1 MSVDSDAAGM
11 PPRTPEGDEV
21 LRAAAAEVAGG
32 RLHKAIFLDEAGKPA
47 GEFPSTQLP
56 EDLFE
61 GVSGTTGLQ
70 RPPFSLEQLVFL
82 CEMHPVHSACIDQK
96 TADIVGTGW
105 EWIAKDGDEPSQPA
119 IDKRNRWLESMS
131 TIDTTFHEQLAA
143 AWKDYERLGEGYL
156 EVSRD
161 IKGAVRR
168 LYYVPGHTVRFHR
181 DGQRLCQIR
190 DARKVFFKRWGAPD
204 PRPINMKTGRWGETN
219 PDKQGG
225 ELLVI
230 TSPSARSSWYG
241 IPSYISALGWIG
253 LSIAARDDNLMFF
266 ANRREPRWAIILT
279 NLDDQPNLDEV
290 LRQAFTV
297 DLKQP
302 HRNIILPISGP
313 GMVKFQ
319 QLSDQRNL
327 EGSFAK
333 LQERGD
339 EAVLVAH
346 RMPSERISQSK
357 VGPLGGNQT
366 VAASQVYK
374 EAVVAPG
381 QHLLKSRI
389 NTFIAVEYEKDET
402 GSVYAMPY
410 HWKPTE
416 LDLDR
421 SEAEAERATSLWRA
435 NMVTHKEAR
444 KMIGKPPL
452 YPDGDARNELLYVEI
467 VPIAHTNA
475 DTPGIEPQLDP
486 DKPIPSAPPA
496 EGTSN
501 TPPMP
506 DANNN
511 GTQPNRDQTKPAR
524 TPQQGPSKA
533 KE

>member
-1 MSVDSDAAGM
+1 MASELPEGI
-11 PPRTPEGDEV
+11 PHTPEGAAF
-21 LRAAAAEVAGG
+21 LRSAAAEVASG
-32 RLHKAIFLDEAGKPA
+32 RLHKAIFLDEEGQPA

-82 CEMHPVHSACIDQK
+82 CEMHPVHSACIEQK

-105 EWIAKDGDEPSQPA
+105 EWLRKQGETPVQAQV
-119 IDKRNRWLESMS
+119 DKRNVWLESLADM
-131 TIDTTFHEQLAA
+131 DTTFHEQLVAA
-143 AWKDYERLGEGYL
+143 EEDFLKLGQGYL
-156 EVSRD
+156 EVARD
-161 IKGAVRR
+161 LQGKVRK

-190 DARKVFFKRWGAPD
+190 DARKVFFKRWGCPD
-204 PRPINMKTGRWGETN
+204 PRGVNMRTGRWGETN
-219 PDKQGG
+219 PAKQAN
-225 ELLVI
+225 ELLVF
-230 TSPSARSSWYG
+230 TKPSARSSWYG
-241 IPSYISALGWIG
+241 IPGYISALGWIG

-279 NLDDQPNLDEV
+279 NLDDQPDLDEI
-290 LRQAFTV
+290 LRQAFSV

-313 GMVKFQ
+313 GQVKFQ

-374 EAVVAPG
+374 EAVVSPG
-381 QHLLKSRI
+381 QHLLKARL
-389 NTFIAVEYEKDET
+389 NKFISVEYEGNAT
-402 GSVYAMPY
+402 GSFYAMPY

-416 LDLDR
+416 LDLDK
-421 SEAEAERATSLWRA
+421 SESEIEQASNLWRA
-435 NMVTHKEAR
+435 NLITHKEAR
-444 KMIGKPPL
+444 KRISYAPL
-452 YPDGDARNELLYVEI
+452 YPDGDERNELLYIEV
-467 VPIAHTNA
+467 VPVAHTNA
-475 DTPGIEPQLDP
+475 DTPGVEPQLDP
-486 DKPIPSAPPA
+486 DGPVPAKPPA
-496 EGTSN
+496 EGSSN
-501 TPPMP
+501 TVPLP
-506 DANNN
+506 DANSN
-511 GTQPNRDQTKPAR
+511 GTQPNRDQTAAPR
-524 TPQQGPSKA
+524 TPQTTTVGK
-533 KE
+533 K